1 MSQQREGGG
10 AAGLTR
16 YQSELVFSGL
26 SRRGERQG
34 DMEAPILPE
43 MHFLEPEEPEK
54 RSRSKS
60 CKQCS

>member
-1 MSQQREGGG
+1 MSQKREGGG

-34 DMEAPILPE
+34 EMEAPVLPE
-43 MHFLEPEEPEK
+43 VHFLEPKEPEK
-54 RSRSKS
+54 RS
-60 CKQCS
+60 